1 MSFDDVARRMQK
13 RHAEGMIPTLDQSPD
28 VVRPA
33 ASAPD
38 ANAFARQLMES
49 ERRAAKTR
57 DLTIGGILL
66 GLGLLITLGTYDS
79 ASQSGGTYVIA
90 YGPMIVGAIR
100 LFKGLAA

>member
-13 RHAEGMIPTLDQSPD
+13 RHNEGMIPTYDDSSSYD
-28 VVRPA
+28 HHA
-33 ASAPD
+33 ALA
-38 ANAFARQLMES
+38 ES

-57 DLTIGGILL
+57 DITIGLILL
-66 GLGLLITLGTYDS
+66 VVGLLITFGTYDS
-79 ASQSGGTYVIA
+79 ASQSGGTYIIA

>member
-1 MSFDDVARRMQK
+1 MSFDDVARRMK
-13 RHAEGMIPTLDQSPD
+13 SRHAEGMIPPMDTSPD

-33 ASAPD
+33 MD
-38 ANAFARQLMES
+38 ADAFAHQLIES

-66 GLGLLITLGTYDS
+66 GLGLAITLITYDS
-79 ASQSGGTYVIA
+79 ASQSGGTYVVA